1 MKNKILIGVVVAIAS
16 LIVLFSSA
24 FIVDETQQVVV
35 TEFGKPIGD
44 PITEPGIHF
53 KVPFVQDAHFFEK
66 RYLEWDGDRAEVS
79 TQEKQGIF
87 VDSYARWQ
95 ITDPLQFFKRLTNER
110 GAQSRLDDIL
120 DGETKLHIAKNKL
133 IEVVRSTNRVPMQ
146 LDSLDIELR
155 DSLVPITIGRSQ
167 IQADILAAANLQA
180 QDLGIQILDFRFKRV
195 IYIEEV
201 QNSVYE
207 RMKSE
212 RYNIAQKFKSEG
224 QGEALKISGEK
235 ERELKTIQSEAFK
248 LAEEIKGK
256 ADAEAASIYA
266 GAYNSSSSAKG
277 LYAFLKAMETY
288 ERTFDDQTSIILST
302 DSDLYKYLK
311 RMD

>member
-1 MKNKILIGVVVAIAS
+1 MKNKLLIGVGIGFLS

-24 FIVDETQQVVV
+24 FIVDETQQVIV
-35 TEFGKPIGD
+35 TEFGKPVGE

-66 RYLEWDGDRAEVS
+66 RYLEWDGERSEGL

-95 ITDPLQFFKRLTNER
+95 IVDPLQFFKRLTNEK

-120 DGETKLHIAKNKL
+120 DGETKLHIAKNRL
-133 IEVVRSTNRVPMQ
+133 IELVRSSNRKPMQ
-146 LDSLDIELR
+146 LDSMDVELR
-155 DSLVPITIGRSQ
+155 DSLAPINIGRAQ
-167 IQADILAAANLQA
+167 IQADILESANVQA
-180 QDLGIQILDFRFKRV
+180 KDLGIQILDFRFKRV
-195 IYIEEV
+195 NYIERV
-201 QNSVYE
+201 QSSVYD

-212 RYNIAQKFKSEG
+212 RYNIAEKFKSEG
-224 QGEALKISGEK
+224 QGEASRINGEK

-256 ADAEAASIYA
+256 ADAEAAAIYA
-266 GAYNSSSSAKG
+266 KAYNASSSAKG
-277 LYAFLKAMETY
+277 LYSFLKAMETF
-288 ERTFDDQTSIILST
+288 EKTFDQETSIILST
-302 DSDLYKYLK
+302 DSDLYQYLK
-311 RMD
+311 RMN